1 MYNVEFSFFCNNTAE
16 LGAVKHERMALVSV
30 LVLMRT
36 CSFRPFPFLHLTGFI
51 HLYSAQLLES
61 LSDKSMKEGV
71 RDGWAQ
77 RGQGWSGG
85 EGSSRT
91 VMKKVSLPQAA
102 PDLSHNAQ

>member
-1 MYNVEFSFFCNNTAE
+1 MCNVEFSFCNNTAE

-30 LVLMRT
+30 PVLMRT

-71 RDGWAQ
+71 R
-77 RGQGWSGG
+77 
-85 EGSSRT
+85 EGRMDSERAGLEC
-91 VMKKVSLPQAA
+91 VGPAEM
-102 PDLSHNAQ
+102 